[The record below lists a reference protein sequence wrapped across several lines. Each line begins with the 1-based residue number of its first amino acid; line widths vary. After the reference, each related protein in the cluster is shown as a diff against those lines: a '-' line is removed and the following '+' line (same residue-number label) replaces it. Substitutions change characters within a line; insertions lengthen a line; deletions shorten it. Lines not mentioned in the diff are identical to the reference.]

1 VRERDIERDSYV
13 DMCHTLYIE
22 SLHRERDIERDRRE
36 LCENGTVCEKRR
48 ETETVCEKGT
58 EKGTVGQRLR
68 DSLMTSLYV

>member
-1 VRERDIERDSYV
+1 MRMGRRKGQCVRKGQRKKQCV
-13 DMCHTLYIE
+13 
-22 SLHRERDIERDRRE
+22 RERDIERDRRE

-68 DSLMTSLYV
+68 GSLMTSLYV